1 MKFLK
6 LFESFYEPE
15 KINAVNEIFIECFL
29 LKFFIKNDVSVKYET
44 IHAKKPTQNE
54 FIHFSIQRKSWYQ
67 SSPVDLFTFSR
78 RSDSFWIYNSN
89 LIFDKVFRKRKCKRI
104 DIEYFREPYSIK
116 PMFKYI
122 KYLENTP
129 SKKHLL
135 IK

>member
-6 LFESFYEPE
+6 LFESFLEPE

-89 LIFDKVFRKRKCKRI
+89 LIFDKIFKKRKCKRRHMML
-104 DIEYFREPYSIK
+104 EHSIK